1 MWTAKEDLRE
11 KDLLQA
17 LHWNC
22 SFFGTVE
29 YTSFAF
35 AMTAFLMRKD
45 TYIFY
50 MANWSTVKRKIRPG
64 TRELGRVVCKV
75 REKRSRW
82 GILEMVGI
90 GRNETKF
97 TTLRNILYE
106 KGMGI
111 GANSRVSGSSWISR
125 YSATAKIVAKLKS
138 SASCS
143 CSSVVQTIAIDKCT
157 LRPSHYLQARTTRQ
171 DSSYNHDLKWFTAVA
186 GA

>member
-29 YTSFAF
+29 YTSVAF

-50 MANWSTVKRKIRPG
+50 IANWSTIKRKIRPG

-75 REKRSRW
+75 RETRSRW

-97 TTLRNILYE
+97 ATLRNILYE

-111 GANSRVSGSSWISR
+111 GSQLEGIGKFLNLPLQCYRKDR
-125 YSATAKIVAKLKS
+125 CKIKVFSLI
-138 SASCS
+138 C

-157 LRPSHYLQARTTRQ
+157 LRSSHYLQARTTRQ